1 MNIIGSITTFLKE
14 VRTESKK
21 VNWLTR
27 KELIQYTALVIGF
40 MLVMALFFGVLDAG
54 FSAALEQVVFNH

>member
-14 VRTESKK
+14 VRLEAKK

-27 KELIQYTALVIGF
+27 KELVQYTALVIGF
-40 MLVMALFFGVLDAG
+40 MLVMALFFGVLDMG
-54 FSAALEQVVFNH
+54 FSAALEQVIFNH

>member
-14 VRTESKK
+14 VRLEAKK

-27 KELIQYTALVIGF
+27 KELVQYTVLVIGF
-40 MLVMALFFGVLDAG
+40 ILVMALFLGLLDAG
-54 FSAALEQVVFNH
+54 FSAGLEQILFNH